1 MAAQRQTG
9 RIPAGL
15 MGPPRPAGSD
25 AVWRAFGELDAQR
38 QHSDAG
44 IPQPIQHRDVEAWCR
59 TMRVPLHPAE
69 IVAVLALDGERR
81 AVEAAR
87 LAATRPRDVEL
98 EDDDP

>member
-1 MAAQRQTG
+1 M
-9 RIPAGL
+9 PAGL
-15 MGPPRPAGSD
+15 VGPPRPPGSE

-38 QHSDAG
+38 LHSESG

-69 IVAVLALDGERR
+69 IVAVLVLDGERR

-87 LAATRPRDVEL
+87 LASGARSDPDK
-98 EDDDP
+98 DDDA

>member
-1 MAAQRQTG
+1 MQRQTG
-9 RIPAGL
+9 RPPAGL
-15 MGPPRPAGSD
+15 LGPPRPPGSD

-38 QHSDAG
+38 QFSESG

-59 TMRVPLHPAE
+59 TMRVSLHPAE

-81 AVEAAR
+81 AVEAER
-87 LAATRPRDVEL
+87 LAARRPRDVDL

>member
-1 MAAQRQTG
+1 M
-9 RIPAGL
+9 PAGL
-15 MGPPRPAGSD
+15 VGPPRPPGSE

-38 QHSDAG
+38 QHSESG
-44 IPQPIQHRDVEAWCR
+44 IPQPIQHRDVDAWCR

-87 LAATRPRDVEL
+87 LASGVRSDPD
-98 EDDDP
+98 EDDDA

>member
-1 MAAQRQTG
+1 M
-9 RIPAGL
+9 PAGL
-15 MGPPRPAGSD
+15 IGPPRPPGSD
-25 AVWRAFGELDAQR
+25 AVWCAFGELDAQR
-38 QHSDAG
+38 QHSESG

-81 AVEAAR
+81 AVEAER
-87 LAATRPRDVEL
+87 LAARRPRDAEL

>member
-1 MAAQRQTG
+1 M
-9 RIPAGL
+9 PAGL
-15 MGPPRPAGSD
+15 IGPPRPPGSE

-38 QHSDAG
+38 FHTESA

-81 AVEAAR
+81 AVAAEQISLR
-87 LAATRPRDVEL
+87 AAADPD